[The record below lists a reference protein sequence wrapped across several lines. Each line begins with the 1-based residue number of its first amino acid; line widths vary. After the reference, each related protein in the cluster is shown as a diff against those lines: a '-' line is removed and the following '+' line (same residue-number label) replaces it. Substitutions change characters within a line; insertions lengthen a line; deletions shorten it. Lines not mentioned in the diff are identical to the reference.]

1 MFLLG
6 LVAPIY
12 SPYAVAQIGLLQ
24 AHLIGILQGLVFF
37 AFAWMWPHLS
47 LPEFSKKLATF
58 SLYLSLWTNWIGT
71 FMVGVF
77 GGGREQY
84 IVNQDLVPGAT
95 GFWNVATVLLISLS
109 QFALLTVILAIV
121 GFLNVSWTNNKN
133 KLSNTL
139 SLIMFL
145 AILALS
151 LFQTAFPEYS
161 NG

>member
-6 LVAPIY
+6 LLAPIY
-12 SPYAVAQIGLLQ
+12 SPYAMAQIGLLQ
-24 AHLIGILQGLVFF
+24 AHLIGVLQGLVFF
-37 AFAWMWPHLS
+37 AFAWMWPLLS
-47 LPEFSKKLATF
+47 LPKFSKKVATF
-58 SLYLSLWTNWIGT
+58 SLYISLWANWIGT

-95 GFWNVATVLLISLS
+95 GFWNVATLLFISLS
-109 QFALLTVILAIV
+109 QFALLTVILAIM
-121 GFLNVSWTNNKN
+121 GFLNCSWTITKT
-133 KLSNTL
+133 KLLNTF
-139 SLIMFL
+139 SLMIFV